1 MGIYERRRR
10 HDPDHA
16 QKVKDQGE
24 ESAAV
29 SGDAIALLNDIQEN
43 AFSQVEYKKDST
55 NGTELYYYAASTQD
69 ADLGYV
75 YLIKYLINTDTESY
89 TITAKLTSSDSTVQ
103 QAVKSAVT
111 SFKVLNDDS
120 KKTDSGANSGSSA
133 DGSTSS
139 DNAGNSSDP
148 ENTGDTASD
157 NTSGE
162 STGDSSGASTDEEY
176 RYFFDANGNTIYA
189 YPSEDGSW
197 RDDNGTSYIFL
208 ENGVEDS
215 NGTQYYYDP
224 PQGTTGSGSESDSL
238 TGSGNSSDNGMVIG
252 FYDINGNYQ
261 TATQDANGNWIGSD
275 GKTYTFDEKG
285 ATDSDGNFSKW

>member
-1 MGIYERRRR
+1 M
-10 HDPDHA
+10 
-16 QKVKDQGE
+16 
-24 ESAAV
+24 
-29 SGDAIALLNDIQEN
+29 
-43 AFSQVEYKKDST
+43 
-55 NGTELYYYAASTQD
+55 
-69 ADLGYV
+69 
-75 YLIKYLINTDTESY
+75 
-89 TITAKLTSSDSTVQ
+89 Q

-139 DNAGNSSDP
+139 DNAGNSSDS

-224 PQGTTGSGSESDSL
+224 PQGTAGTDSSA
-238 TGSGNSSDNGMVIG
+238 GSGNSSNSGSSSGDGMVIG